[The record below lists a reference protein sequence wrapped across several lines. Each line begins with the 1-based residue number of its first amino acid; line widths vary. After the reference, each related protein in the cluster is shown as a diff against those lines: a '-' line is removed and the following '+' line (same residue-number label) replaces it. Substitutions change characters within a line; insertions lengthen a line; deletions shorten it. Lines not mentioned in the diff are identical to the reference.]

1 MELITNW
8 EVFNA
13 ASLAF
18 CQFQGLLGIIAITG
32 IVIFKHN
39 LGERMAIFK
48 SRGGDSDQVGNHD
61 NNDRSR
67 SRNTD
72 VYPLGS

>member
-8 EVFNA
+8 EVFNV

-18 CQFQGLLGIIAITG
+18 CQFQGLIGILTISG

-39 LGERMAIFK
+39 LGEKLSLFK
-48 SRGGDSDQVGNHD
+48 QKKDESYEAQVEKK
-61 NNDRSR
+61 
-67 SRNTD
+67 
-72 VYPLGS
+72 

>member
-13 ASLAF
+13 ASLVF
-18 CQFQGLLGIIAITG
+18 CQFQGMLGIIVLSG

-39 LGERMAIFK
+39 LGEKLTIFK
-48 SRGGDSDQVGNHD
+48 QKEEEI
-61 NNDRSR
+61 
-67 SRNTD
+67 
-72 VYPLGS
+72 

>member
-18 CQFQGLLGIIAITG
+18 CQFQGLLGIIIISV
-32 IVIFKHN
+32 IVVFKHN
-39 LGERMAIFK
+39 LGEKLSLFK
-48 SRGGDSDQVGNHD
+48 
-61 NNDRSR
+61 
-67 SRNTD
+67 
-72 VYPLGS
+72 

>member
-8 EVFNA
+8 EAFNT

-18 CQFQGLLGIIAITG
+18 CQFQGMVGIITITG

-39 LGERMAIFK
+39 LGEFLQLFK
-48 SRGGDSDQVGNHD
+48 HR
-61 NNDRSR
+61 NDEAAE
-67 SRNTD
+67 NQ
-72 VYPLGS
+72 